1 MHDSRSDEQTAGLG
15 AQRREL
21 QGSGE
26 GLGCTG
32 TPGRLPAPRLG
43 DAGRRRRAPY
53 LHKCCRR
60 RSRTPTRGTHTGVRS
75 TCQARSRDR
84 CRPRSRTGP
93 GRGTK
98 RPLGA
103 ARAPGTAAP
112 TRPGPACT
120 PPPARFCMGEKPQQD
135 HVRHRHC
142 PSALSPRLPPETT
155 RMEMPTPWIGA
166 QDPTFSWGQAGTTH
180 RHHLRNGCDSKC
192 LSGDLAP

>member
-32 TPGRLPAPRLG
+32 TPGRLPAQRPG
-43 DAGRRRRAPY
+43 DAGRRRHAPY
-53 LHKCCRR
+53 LHRCCRR
-60 RSRTPTRGTHTGVRS
+60 RSRTPTRGTHTGARS

-103 ARAPGTAAP
+103 ARAPGTGAP
-112 TRPGPACT
+112 TPPGPACT
-120 PPPARFCMGEKPQQD
+120 PPPARFCMGRETTARPRQAQTLSLCSEPTLPPRD
-135 HVRHRHC
+135 HPDGDANAMDR
-142 PSALSPRLPPETT
+142 SPRPHVFLGPSGHHPPPSPEK
-155 RMEMPTPWIGA
+155 W
-166 QDPTFSWGQAGTTH
+166 
-180 RHHLRNGCDSKC
+180 L
-192 LSGDLAP
+192 